1 MVVENIEGS
10 IVMENNISINL
21 NETEIK
27 KALKIMMSEQGID
40 SMADIARAL
49 NIKETT
55 FRSAISNNAIRLAD
69 FLKVAELLGYELIVT
84 KKK

>member
-1 MVVENIEGS
+1 
-10 IVMENNISINL
+10 MENNISINL

-27 KALKIMMSEQGID
+27 KVLKIMMSEQGID

-55 FRSAISNNAIRLAD
+55 FRSAVSNNSIRLTD

-84 KKK
+84 KKKK